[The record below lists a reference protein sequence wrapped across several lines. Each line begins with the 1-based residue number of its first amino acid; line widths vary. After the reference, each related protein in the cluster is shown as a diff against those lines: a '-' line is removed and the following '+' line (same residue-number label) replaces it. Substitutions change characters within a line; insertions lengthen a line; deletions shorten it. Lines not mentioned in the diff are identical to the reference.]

1 MRKYIKPEINIET
14 YNLSTSI
21 ANSVSYNGTMNQLN
35 DYDNNAGSL
44 DWSNLF
50 E

>member
-1 MRKYIKPEINIET
+1 MKNYIKPEINVET
-14 YNLSTSI
+14 YNLNTSI
-21 ANSVSYNGTMNQLN
+21 TNSVSYNGTMNHVN